1 MGNLS
6 KNNFIASLS
15 LPDGITAYRYEGM
28 DRVHFKCHGVGFLVI
43 GMKNNCY
50 NLNTREEYLRDVGVY
65 RFEKTDNMGPN
76 KALIRDIPYEDIEVL
91 FKLIKYTLGEEIIDI
106 NTPMKP
112 KNRVRKSDGKM
123 TYLCGR
129 CGFRFVQSSRCPE
142 CGQLVKE

>member
-43 GMKNNCY
+43 DMKNNCY

-112 KNRVRKSDGKM
+112 KNRIRKSDGAM
-123 TYLCGR
+123 TYICGR
-129 CGFRFVQSSRCPE
+129 CGVRFVKSLRCPE

>member
-1 MGNLS
+1 MENLS
-6 KNNFIASLS
+6 KNNFIASLR

-28 DRVHFKCHGVGFLVI
+28 DRVHFKCHGVGFSVI
-43 GMKNNCY
+43 DMKNDCY
-50 NLNTREEYLRDVGVY
+50 NLSSREEFLRDVGIY

-76 KALIRDIPYEDIEVL
+76 HAMIRNIPYEDTDVL
-91 FKLIKYTLGEEIIDI
+91 YKLINYKLGGELIDI

-112 KNRVRKSDGKM
+112 KNRVRKSDGTM

-129 CGFRFVQSSRCPE
+129 CGFSFVKSSRCPE